1 MKSGIKK
8 IALWLILLCV
18 FLLVLS
24 AISNSVNKQLSYSKL
39 LQEIENNNVEK
50 VTISD
55 DGKSALVTIKEGD
68 NAGEKNVMIPSL
80 DNFIDRTT
88 DRLTNGEI
96 ELTQTEKS
104 QFVAVLETFGP
115 TILLMIFIFFAWMLF
130 MNPGSQGGNKTMSFG
145 KSKARMMTP
154 ADKNK
159 ITFADVAGVDEE
171 KEELEEIVE
180 FLKSPKKYTD
190 MGARIPKGVLL
201 VGHPGTGKTLLAK
214 AVAGEAG
221 VPFFIISGSD
231 FVEMFVGVGASRVR
245 DLFEQAKKNAPCIIF
260 IDEIDAM
267 K

>member
-104 QFVAVLETFGP
+104 QFVAVLEKV
-115 TILLMIFIFFAWMLF
+115 
-130 MNPGSQGGNKTMSFG
+130 GGQ
-145 KSKARMMTP
+145 A
-154 ADKNK
+154 
-159 ITFADVAGVDEE
+159 
-171 KEELEEIVE
+171 
-180 FLKSPKKYTD
+180 
-190 MGARIPKGVLL
+190 VL
-201 VGHPGTGKTLLAK
+201 G
-214 AVAGEAG
+214 
-221 VPFFIISGSD
+221 
-231 FVEMFVGVGASRVR
+231 R
-245 DLFEQAKKNAPCIIF
+245 QAL
-260 IDEIDAM
+260 
-267 K
+267 